1 MSVNL
6 ADYAELIEDLSDNHR
21 QLLESAWHEA
31 ARVLSPRGLD
41 NWLKSAIAL
50 MRMGR
55 GGDIV
60 TAWIEHVP
68 AVAREVGEDVIT
80 DLAQQCLQ
88 FASRTSGAV
97 IELIVATAP
106 TAAKRLG
113 DPELFRAYL
122 QLLNVLLGQAA
133 RGLRPM
139 LEHLDQLL
147 GVLTLGG
154 LRRWAL
160 WGAQAHRTNFE
171 EQTRYFG
178 LESEEARAMLQKE
191 RKGTL
196 FVDIH
201 RRIGMYLRALW
212 GRDFFMR
219 PTAGDFDAR
228 EGFKPFIADF
238 FLHLPDAYDDWEAA
252 PGVNIAGLDLY
263 RAAAAHCAAHVMET
277 KARIDA
283 DRLSALQQ
291 ACVGLIEDARVEA
304 LAIRRFPRLRQF
316 WLPFHRAEPTGETV
330 GDYLNRIARALLD
343 PACADADPLVTW
355 AREGFAHADLTSNAM
370 ALDLGLAL
378 AEEFQR
384 RRLSFSPYRDMQ
396 QVVYRDDNRYLWEY
410 EDYSYEQAIA
420 AGYSQE
426 QQVRKYVSV
435 SEMVN
440 EVEVENAGDDAQE
453 IWVCATELFDDDGNS
468 YNQKEGKEPVAEP
481 RHYDEFDYHIQLNRP
496 AWATVL
502 EKRPKFGDLAVVDKI
517 IDDHRKVTQRLK
529 HLLDALQPQG
539 VQRIRKLEEGDEID
553 INAAI
558 RSLVDIRMGQQPDP
572 RVMMRSVRKTRDIA
586 VLVLL
591 DLSESTNDKVAGQDY
606 TVMELTRAATVL
618 LGEAVHKV
626 GDAFAVH
633 GFYSDGRH
641 NVFYQRYKD
650 FEQPW
655 SDIPKARLAGMEGRF
670 STRMGA
676 AMRHAGYHLSQ
687 VRAAKKL
694 LIVVTDGEPADID
707 VRDPQYLRFDAKKA
721 VEDVGRLGIT
731 PFCLTL
737 DPRADQ
743 YVARIFGQ
751 RNYLVLDHVERL
763 PEKLPLLYAGLTR

>member
-1 MSVNL
+1 MNL
-6 ADYAELIEDLSDNHR
+6 KDYAELIEELPENHR
-21 QLLESAWHEA
+21 QLLEAEWVEA

-50 MRMGR
+50 QRMGR
-55 GGDIV
+55 GSDIV
-60 TAWIEHVP
+60 VAWIEEVP
-68 AVAREVGEDVIT
+68 AIAREVGEDVIP
-80 DLAQQCLQ
+80 DFAQQCLQ
-88 FASRTSGAV
+88 FASRTSGGV
-97 IELIVATAP
+97 IALIVATAP
-106 TAAKRLG
+106 TAARRLG

-160 WGAQAHRTNFE
+160 WGAQAHRTDYE
-171 EQTRYFG
+171 EQVRYLG
-178 LESEEARAMLQKE
+178 LASEGAKAMLQQE

-219 PTAGDFDAR
+219 PTAGDFDSR
-228 EGFKPFIADF
+228 EGFKPFIADY
-238 FLHLPDAYDDWEAA
+238 FLHLPDAYDDWESAD
-252 PGVNIAGLDLY
+252 GQKIAGLDCY
-263 RAAAAHCAAHVMET
+263 RAAAAHCAAHVMATSE
-277 KARIDA
+277 RIDA
-283 DRLSALQQ
+283 DRLNLLQQ
-291 ACVGLIEDARVEA
+291 TCVGLFEDARVEA
-304 LAIRRFPRLRQF
+304 LAIRRFPRLREF
-316 WLPFHRAEPTGETV
+316 WRRFHVPRTEGS
-330 GDYLNRIARALLD
+330 GISDYLQRIACALLD
-343 PACADADPLVTW
+343 PAYDDSDPLVTW
-355 AREGFAHADLTSNAM
+355 AREEFAGSE
-370 ALDLGLAL
+370 LDTNQSTFGMGLAL
-378 AEEFQR
+378 ADEFR
-384 RRLSFSPYRDMQ
+384 RRALPFSPHRDLPAIP
-396 QVVYRDDNRYLWEY
+396 YRDDNRYLWEY
-410 EDYSYEQAIA
+410 EEYDYEQAIA

-440 EVEVENAGDDAQE
+440 EVEVETAGDDAQE
-453 IWVCATELFDDDGNS
+453 IWVCATELFDDDGIS
-468 YNQKEGKEPVAEP
+468 FNQKEGKEPVAEP

-502 EKRPKFGDLAVVDKI
+502 EKRPKFGELALVDRI
-517 IDDHRKVTQRLK
+517 IDDNRKLTQRLK
-529 HLLDALQPQG
+529 YLLDALQPQG
-539 VQRIRKLEEGDEID
+539 VQRIRKLEEGDEVD

-558 RSLVDIRMGQQPDP
+558 RALVDIRMGVQPDP

-586 VLVLL
+586 VQVLL
-591 DLSESTNDKVAGQDY
+591 DLSESTNDRVAGQDY
-606 TVMELTRAATVL
+606 TVLELTRAATVL
-618 LGEAVHKV
+618 LGEAIHKV

-655 SDIPKARLAGMEGRF
+655 NDIPKARLAGMEGRF

-676 AMRHAGYHLSQ
+676 AIRHAGHHLAQ
-687 VRAAKKL
+687 QRAAKKL
-694 LIVVTDGEPADID
+694 LIVITDGEPADID
-707 VRDPQYLRFDAKKA
+707 VRDPQYLRFDARKA
-721 VEDVGRLGIT
+721 VEEVGRAGIT

-751 RNYLVLDHVERL
+751 RNYLILDHVERL
-763 PEKLPLLYAGLTR
+763 PERLPQLYAGLTR

>member
-1 MSVNL
+1 MSVNI
-6 ADYAELIEDLSDNHR
+6 ADYAELIQELPDHR
-21 QLLESAWHEA
+21 RPLLEESWQEA

-50 MRMGR
+50 QRMGR

-60 TAWIEHVP
+60 TTWIKEVP
-68 AVAREVGEDVIT
+68 AIAREVGEDVIP

-97 IELIVATAP
+97 IELIVATSP

-113 DPELFRAYL
+113 DPDLFRAYL

-154 LRRWAL
+154 LRRWAM
-160 WGAQAHRTNFE
+160 WGAQAHRANFE
-171 EQTRYFG
+171 EQARYFG
-178 LESEEARAMLQKE
+178 LESEEAKAMLQKE

-219 PTAGDFDAR
+219 PTAGDFDSR
-228 EGFKPFIADF
+228 EGFKPYIADF
-238 FLHLPDAYDDWEAA
+238 FLYLPDAYDDWNGL
-252 PGVNIAGLDLY
+252 PGLDLY
-263 RAAAAHCAAHVMET
+263 RAAAAHCASHVMHT
-277 KARIDA
+277 RARIDA
-283 DRLSALQQ
+283 DSLDALQQ
-291 ACVGLIEDARVEA
+291 TCVGLIEDARVEA
-304 LAIRRFPRLRQF
+304 LAIRRFPRLKEF
-316 WLPFHRAEPTGETV
+316 WLRFHRAEAKGQTV

-343 PACADADPLVTW
+343 QAYEDADPLIAW
-355 AREGFAHADLTSNAM
+355 ARQGFAADLESHAVS
-370 ALDLGLAL
+370 LELGLGLAD
-378 AEEFQR
+378 EFR
-384 RRLSFSPYRDMQ
+384 RRGAAYSPYRDVQ
-396 QVVYRDDNRYLWEY
+396 AVPYRDDNRYLWEY
-410 EDYSYEQAIA
+410 EEYSHEQAMA
-420 AGYSQE
+420 AGYEQE

-440 EVEVENAGDDAQE
+440 EVEVETAGDDAQV
-453 IWVCATELFDDDGNS
+453 IWVCATEFFDDDGVS
-468 YNQKEGKEPVAEP
+468 FNQKEGKEPMAEP

-502 EKRPKFGDLAVVDKI
+502 EKRPKFGDLAVISTI
-517 IDDHRKVTQRLK
+517 INDHRKVLQRLK
-529 HLLDALQPQG
+529 HVLGALQPQG

-558 RSLVDIRMGQQPDP
+558 RSLVDIRLGQQPDP

-591 DLSESTNDKVAGQDY
+591 DLSESTNDRVACQDY
-606 TVMELTRAATVL
+606 TVLELTRAATVL
-618 LGEAVHKV
+618 LGEAIHMV
-626 GDAFAVH
+626 GDVFAVH
-633 GFYSDGRH
+633 GFHSDGRH

-650 FEQPW
+650 FEQSW
-655 SDIPKARLAGMEGRF
+655 NDIPKARLAGMEARF

-676 AMRHAGYHLSQ
+676 AIRHAGHHLSQ

-721 VEDVGRLGIT
+721 IEDVGRIGIT
-731 PFCLTL
+731 PFCLSL

-751 RNYLVLDHVERL
+751 RNFLILDHVDRLPERL
-763 PEKLPLLYAGLTR
+763 PQLYAGLTR

>member
-6 ADYAELIEDLSDNHR
+6 ADYAELTEDLPENHR
-21 QLLESAWHEA
+21 QTLIAAWVEA
-31 ARVLSPRGLD
+31 VRVLSPRGLD
-41 NWLKSAIAL
+41 NWLKGAIAL
-50 MRMGR
+50 QQMGR

-60 TAWIEHVP
+60 ANWIEEVP
-68 AVAREVGEDVIT
+68 AVAREVGEDVIP
-80 DLAQQCLQ
+80 DFAQQCLM

-97 IELIVATAP
+97 IELIIATAP
-106 TAAKRLG
+106 LAARRLG
-113 DPELFRAYL
+113 DPGLFRAYL

-139 LEHLDQLL
+139 LENLDPLL
-147 GVLTLGG
+147 SVLTLGG

-160 WGAQAHRTNFE
+160 WGAQAHRTNFD
-171 EQTRYFG
+171 EQVRYFG
-178 LESEEARAMLQKE
+178 LQSEEAKAMLQKE

-196 FVDIH
+196 FVDVH

-219 PTAGDFDAR
+219 PTAGDFDSR
-228 EGFKPFIADF
+228 EGFKPFIADY
-238 FLHLPDAYDDWEAA
+238 FLHLPDAYDDWEDV
-252 PGVNIAGLDLY
+252 PGLDLY
-263 RAAAAHCAAHVMET
+263 RAAAAHCAAHVVAT
-277 KARIDA
+277 TAPIDA
-283 DRLSALQQ
+283 DRLNALQQ
-291 ACVGLIEDARVEA
+291 ACVGLIEDARVES
-304 LAIRRFPRLRQF
+304 LAIRRFPRLRDF
-316 WLPFHRAEPTGETV
+316 WVRCHRTDARQNASV

-343 PACADADPLVTW
+343 PAYDDHHPLIVW
-355 AREGFAHADLTSNAM
+355 ARERFSAAPLDSHAV
-370 ALDLGLAL
+370 ALDLGLQL
-378 AEEFQR
+378 ADEVSK
-384 RRLSFSPYRDMQ
+384 LDLVFSPYRDVQ
-396 QVVYRDDNRYLWEY
+396 AAPYRDDNRYLWEFEEY
-410 EDYSYEQAIA
+410 DYEQAIA
-420 AGYSQE
+420 AGYEQE

-481 RHYDEFDYHIQLNRP
+481 AHYDEFDYHIQLPRP
-496 AWATVL
+496 SWATVL
-502 EKRPKFGDLAVVDKI
+502 EKRPKFGDLALVDTI

-539 VQRIRKLEEGDEID
+539 VQRVRKLEEGDEID

-558 RSLVDIRMGQQPDP
+558 RSLVDIRLGQQPDP

-606 TVMELTRAATVL
+606 TVLELTRSATVL
-618 LGEAVHKV
+618 LSEAIHKV
-626 GDAFAVH
+626 GDTFALH

-650 FEQPW
+650 FAQPW
-655 SDIPKARLAGMEGRF
+655 GDIPKARLAGMEGRF

-676 AMRHAGYHLSQ
+676 AIRHAGHHLSQ

-694 LIVVTDGEPADID
+694 LLVITDGEPADID

-721 VEDVGRLGIT
+721 VEDVGRLGVT

-751 RNYLVLDHVERL
+751 RNYLILDHVERL
-763 PEKLPLLYAGLTR
+763 PERLPQLYAGLTR

>member
-6 ADYAELIEDLSDNHR
+6 ADYAELTEDLPENHR
-21 QLLESAWHEA
+21 QLLVAEWVEA

-41 NWLKSAIAL
+41 NWLKGAIAL
-50 MRMGR
+50 QRMGR

-60 TAWIEHVP
+60 ANWIEEVP
-68 AVAREVGEDVIT
+68 AVAREVGEDVIA
-80 DLAQQCLQ
+80 DFAQQCLL

-97 IELIVATAP
+97 IELIIATAP
-106 TAAKRLG
+106 LAARRLG

-139 LEHLDQLL
+139 LENLDPLL
-147 GVLTLGG
+147 SVLTLGG

-171 EQTRYFG
+171 EQVRYFG
-178 LESEEARAMLQKE
+178 LQSEEAKAMLQQE

-196 FVDIH
+196 FVDVH

-219 PTAGDFDAR
+219 PTAGDFDSR
-228 EGFKPFIADF
+228 EGFKPFIADY
-238 FLHLPDAYDDWEAA
+238 FLHLPDAYDDWE
-252 PGVNIAGLDLY
+252 GVPGLDLY
-263 RAAAAHCAAHVMET
+263 RAAAAHCAAHVVAT
-277 KARIDA
+277 TAPLDA
-283 DRLSALQQ
+283 DRLNALQQ

-304 LAIRRFPRLRQF
+304 LAIRRFPRLRDF
-316 WLPFHRAEPTGETV
+316 WARCHRVEARQNASI
-330 GDYLNRIARALLD
+330 GDYFNRIARALLD
-343 PACADADPLVTW
+343 PAYADHHPLIVW
-355 AREGFAHADLTSNAM
+355 MRDEFAAASLDSHAVS
-370 ALDLGLAL
+370 LDLGLRL
-378 AEEFQR
+378 AGEIGK
-384 RRLSFSPYRDMQ
+384 LDLVFSAYRDVQ
-396 QVVYRDDNRYLWEY
+396 AAPYRDDNRYLWEFEEY
-410 EDYSYEQAIA
+410 DYAQAIA
-420 AGYSQE
+420 AGFEVE

-468 YNQKEGKEPVAEP
+468 YNQREGKEPVAAP
-481 RHYDEFDYHIQLNRP
+481 SHYDEFDYHIQLPRP
-496 AWATVL
+496 SWATVL

-539 VQRIRKLEEGDEID
+539 VQRIRKLEDGDEID

-606 TVMELTRAATVL
+606 TVLELTRSATVL
-618 LGEAVHKV
+618 LSEAIHKV
-626 GDAFAVH
+626 GDAFALH

-650 FEQPW
+650 FDQPW

-676 AMRHAGYHLSQ
+676 AIRHAGQQLAQ

-694 LIVVTDGEPADID
+694 LLVITDGEPADID

-721 VEDVGRLGIT
+721 VEEVGRLGVT

-751 RNYLVLDHVERL
+751 RNYLILDHVERL
-763 PEKLPLLYAGLTR
+763 PERLPQLYAGLTR

>member
-6 ADYAELIEDLSDNHR
+6 TDYAELIEDLSASHR
-21 QLLESAWHEA
+21 QLLEAEWHEA
-31 ARVLSPRGLD
+31 ARILSPRGLD
-41 NWLKSAIAL
+41 NWLKSAMAL
-50 MRMGR
+50 QRMGR

-60 TAWIEHVP
+60 AAWIEEVP
-68 AVAREVGEDVIT
+68 SVAREVGEDVIA
-80 DLAQQCLQ
+80 DFAQQCLQ

-97 IELIVATAP
+97 IELVIATAP

-160 WGAQAHRTNFE
+160 WGAQAHRTNFD
-171 EQTRYFG
+171 EQVRYFG
-178 LESEEARAMLQKE
+178 LQSEEAKAMLQKE

-219 PTAGDFDAR
+219 PTAGDFDSR

-238 FLHLPDAYDDWEAA
+238 FLHLPDAYDDWN
-252 PGVNIAGLDLY
+252 GIAGLDLY
-263 RAAAAHCAAHVMET
+263 RAAAAHCAAHVVAT
-277 KARIDA
+277 TARIDA
-283 DRLSALQQ
+283 DRFSILQQ
-291 ACVGLIEDARVEA
+291 LCVGLIEDARVEA
-304 LAIRRFPRLRQF
+304 LAIRRFPRLRDFWTQF
-316 WLPFHRAEPTGETV
+316 HVAQPKGDTV
-330 GDYLNRIARALLD
+330 GDYVNRIARALLD
-343 PACADADPLVTW
+343 PAYEDADPLVAW
-355 AREGFAHADLTSNAM
+355 ARDSFANADLDTHAV
-370 ALDLGLAL
+370 ALELGLAL
-378 AEEFQR
+378 AEQFQQH
-384 RRLSFSPYRDMQ
+384 RLAYSPYRDVQ
-396 QVVYRDDNRYLWEY
+396 AAPYRDDNRYLWDFE
-410 EDYSYEQAIA
+410 EYSYEQAIA
-420 AGYSQE
+420 AGYAQE

-440 EVEVENAGDDAQE
+440 EVEVETAGDDAQE
-453 IWVCATELFDDDGNS
+453 IWVCATEFFDDDGIS
-468 YNQKEGKEPVAEP
+468 FNQKEGKEPVAEP

-502 EKRPKFGDLAVVDKI
+502 EKRPKFGDLAVVDRI
-517 IDDHRKVTQRLK
+517 IDDNRKVTQRLK

-539 VQRIRKLEEGDEID
+539 VQRIRKLEEGDEVD

-558 RSLVDIRMGQQPDP
+558 RSLVDVRLGQQPDP
-572 RVMMRSVRKTRDIA
+572 RVMMRSIRKTRDIA

-591 DLSESTNDKVAGQDY
+591 DLSESTNDTVAGQDF
-606 TVMELTRAATVL
+606 TVLELTRSATVL
-618 LGEAVHKV
+618 LGEAIHKV

-633 GFYSDGRH
+633 GFCSDGRH

-655 SDIPKARLAGMEGRF
+655 NDIPKARLAGMEGRF

-676 AMRHAGYHLSQ
+676 AIRHAGHHLAQ

-721 VEDVGRLGIT
+721 VEDVARMGVM

-751 RNYLVLDHVERL
+751 RNYLILDHVERL
-763 PEKLPLLYAGLTR
+763 PERLPQLYAGLTK

>member
-6 ADYAELIEDLSDNHR
+6 KDYAELIEDLPDSHR
-21 QLLESAWHEA
+21 QLLEAEWHEA

-68 AVAREVGEDVIT
+68 AVAREVGEDVVA
-80 DLAQQCLQ
+80 DFAQQCLQ

-97 IELIVATAP
+97 IELVIATAP

-171 EQTRYFG
+171 EQVRYFS
-178 LESEEARAMLQKE
+178 LASEEAKAMLQKE

-196 FVDIH
+196 FVDVH

-219 PTAGDFDAR
+219 PTAGDFDSR
-228 EGFKPFIADF
+228 DGFKPFIADF
-238 FLHLPDAYDDWEAA
+238 FLHLPDAYDDWQ
-252 PGVNIAGLDLY
+252 GIAGQDIY
-263 RAAAAHCAAHVMET
+263 RAAAAHCAAHVVAT
-277 KARIDA
+277 TARIDA
-283 DRLSALQQ
+283 DHLSALQQ
-291 ACVGLIEDARVEA
+291 VCIGLFEDARVEA
-304 LAIRRFPRLRQF
+304 LAIRRFPRLRELWAQF
-316 WLPFHRAEPTGETV
+316 HTVEVTGREAGV
-330 GDYLNRIARALLD
+330 GDYLQRIARALLD
-343 PACADADPLVTW
+343 PTGADADPLVVW
-355 AREGFAHADLTSNAM
+355 AREGLAGADLASHAM
-370 ALDLGLAL
+370 SVELGLAL
-378 AEEFQR
+378 AGEFQK
-384 RRLSFSPYRDMQ
+384 RRLPYSPYRD
-396 QVVYRDDNRYLWEY
+396 VPAVLYRDDNRYLWEF
-410 EDYSYEQAIA
+410 EEYSYEQAIA
-420 AGYSQE
+420 AGLGQE

-440 EVEVENAGDDAQE
+440 EVEVETAGDDAQE
-453 IWVCATELFDDDGNS
+453 IWVCATELFDDDGIS
-468 YNQKEGKEPVAEP
+468 YNAREGKEPVAEP
-481 RHYDEFDYHIQLNRP
+481 RHYDEFDYHIQLARP

-502 EKRPKFGDLAVVDKI
+502 EKRPKLGELAVVDKI
-517 IDDHRKVTQRLK
+517 IADNRKLTQRLK

-539 VQRIRKLEEGDEID
+539 VQRIRKLEEGDEVD

-558 RSLVDIRMGQQPDP
+558 RALVDIRLGSQPDP
-572 RVMMRSVRKTRDIA
+572 RVMMRSLRKTRDIA

-591 DLSESTNDKVAGQDY
+591 DLSESTNDQVAGQDF
-606 TVMELTRAATVL
+606 TVLELTRAATVL
-618 LGEAVHKV
+618 LGEAIHTV

-633 GFYSDGRH
+633 GFCSDGRH

-655 SDIPKARLAGMEGRF
+655 SDLPKARLAGMEGRF

-676 AMRHAGYHLSQ
+676 AIRHAGQHLAQ
-687 VRAAKKL
+687 VRAQKKL
-694 LIVVTDGEPADID
+694 LIVVTDGAPADID
-707 VRDPQYLRFDAKKA
+707 VRDPQYLRFDARKA
-721 VEDVGRLGIT
+721 VEDVGRDGVV

-743 YVARIFGQ
+743 YVARIFGA
-751 RNYLVLDHVERL
+751 RNYLILDHVERL
-763 PEKLPLLYAGLTR
+763 PERLPLLYAGLTR

>member
-6 ADYAELIEDLSDNHR
+6 TDYAELIEDLSESHR
-21 QLLESAWHEA
+21 QLLEAEWHEA
-31 ARVLSPRGLD
+31 ARILSPRGLD
-41 NWLKSAIAL
+41 NWLKSAMAL
-50 MRMGR
+50 QRMGR

-60 TAWIEHVP
+60 AAWIEEVP
-68 AVAREVGEDVIT
+68 AVAREVGEDVIA
-80 DLAQQCLQ
+80 DFAQQCLQ

-97 IELIVATAP
+97 IELVIATAP

-139 LEHLDQLL
+139 LEQLDQLL

-160 WGAQAHRTNFE
+160 WGAQAHRTNFD
-171 EQTRYFG
+171 EQVRYFG
-178 LESEEARAMLQKE
+178 LQSEEAKAMLQQE

-219 PTAGDFDAR
+219 PTAGDFDSR
-228 EGFKPFIADF
+228 DGFKPFIADF
-238 FLHLPDAYDDWEAA
+238 FLHLPDAYDDW
-252 PGVNIAGLDLY
+252 NDIAGLDLY
-263 RAAAAHCAAHVMET
+263 RAAAAHCAAHVVAT
-277 KARIDA
+277 TVRIDA
-283 DRLSALQQ
+283 DRLSVLQQ
-291 ACVGLIEDARVEA
+291 LCVGLFEDARVEA
-304 LAIRRFPRLRQF
+304 LAIRRFPRLKEFWSQF
-316 WLPFHRAEPTGETV
+316 HVAEAKGDTV
-330 GDYLNRIARALLD
+330 GDYANRIARALLD
-343 PACADADPLVTW
+343 PAYEDADPLVAW
-355 AREGFAHADLTSNAM
+355 ARDNFANADLAGNAV
-370 ALDLGLAL
+370 ALELGLAL
-378 AEEFQR
+378 AEQFQK
-384 RRLSFSPYRDMQ
+384 RRLAYSPYRDVQ
-396 QVVYRDDNRYLWEY
+396 AAAYRDDNRYLWEFEEY
-410 EDYSYEQAIA
+410 TYEQAIA
-420 AGYSQE
+420 AGYAQE

-440 EVEVENAGDDAQE
+440 EVEVETAGDDAQE
-453 IWVCATELFDDDGNS
+453 IWVCATEFFDDDGIS
-468 YNQKEGKEPVAEP
+468 FNQKEGKEPVAEP

-517 IDDHRKVTQRLK
+517 IDDNRKVTQRLK

-539 VQRIRKLEEGDEID
+539 VQRIRKLEEGDEVD

-558 RSLVDIRMGQQPDP
+558 RSLVDVRLGQQPDP

-591 DLSESTNDKVAGQDY
+591 DLSESTNDTVTGQDF
-606 TVMELTRAATVL
+606 TVLELTRAATVL
-618 LGEAVHKV
+618 LGEAIHKV

-655 SDIPKARLAGMEGRF
+655 NDIPKARLAGMEGRF

-676 AMRHAGYHLSQ
+676 AIRHAGHHLSQ

-721 VEDVGRLGIT
+721 VEDVGRMGVM

-751 RNYLVLDHVERL
+751 RNYLILDHVERL
-763 PEKLPLLYAGLTR
+763 PERLPQLYAGLTK

>member
-6 ADYAELIEDLSDNHR
+6 ADYQELIDDLPESHR
-21 QLLESAWHEA
+21 QLLDAEWHEA

-41 NWLKSAIAL
+41 NWLKCTLAL
-50 MRMGR
+50 HRMGR

-60 TAWIEHVP
+60 AAWIEELP
-68 AVAREVGEDVIT
+68 AVAREVGEDVIA
-80 DLAQQCLQ
+80 DFAQQCLQ

-97 IELIVATAP
+97 IELVIATAP

-160 WGAQAHRTNFE
+160 WGAQAHRANFD
-171 EQTRYFG
+171 EQVRYFG
-178 LESEEARAMLQKE
+178 LVSEEAKAMLQKE

-219 PTAGDFDAR
+219 PTAGDFDSR
-228 EGFKPFIADF
+228 EGFKPFIADY
-238 FLHLPDAYDDWEAA
+238 FLHLPDAYDDWA
-252 PGVNIAGLDLY
+252 GITGLDLY
-263 RAAAAHCAAHVMET
+263 RAAAAHCAAHVVAT
-277 KARIDA
+277 TAPIDA
-283 DRLSALQQ
+283 DRLSTLQQ
-291 ACVGLIEDARVEA
+291 ACVGLFEDARAEA
-304 LAIRRFPRLRQF
+304 LAIRQFPRLRQF
-316 WLPFHRAEPTGETV
+316 WAQFHVAEAKGETV
-330 GDYLNRIARALLD
+330 GDLLNRIARALLD
-343 PACADADPLVTW
+343 PAHGDADPLVAW
-355 AREGFAHADLTSNAM
+355 ARERFANAGIESNA
-370 ALDLGLAL
+370 ASLDLGLAL
-378 AEEFQR
+378 AGELQKR
-384 RRLSFSPYRDMQ
+384 GLPYSPHRDVQ
-396 QVVYRDDNRYLWEY
+396 AAPYRDDNRFLWEY
-410 EDYSYEQAIA
+410 EEYSYEQAIA
-420 AGYSQE
+420 AGYAQE
-426 QQVRKYVSV
+426 QQVRRYVSV

-440 EVEVENAGDDAQE
+440 EVEVETAGDDAQE
-453 IWVCATELFDDDGNS
+453 IWVCASEFFDDDGIS
-468 YNQKEGKEPVAEP
+468 FNQKEGREPVAEP
-481 RHYDEFDYHIQLNRP
+481 RHYDEFDYHIQLDRP
-496 AWATVL
+496 AWATVI
-502 EKRPKFGDLAVVDKI
+502 EKRPKLGDLAVVDRI

-539 VQRIRKLEEGDEID
+539 VQRIRKLEDGDEVD

-558 RSLVDIRMGQQPDP
+558 RSLVDIRLGSHPDP

-591 DLSESTNDKVAGQDY
+591 DLSESTNDTVAGQDY
-606 TVMELTRAATVL
+606 TVLELTRAATVL
-618 LGEAVHKV
+618 LGEAIHKV
-626 GDAFAVH
+626 GDTFAVH
-633 GFYSDGRH
+633 GFQSDGRH

-655 SDIPKARLAGMEGRF
+655 SDIPKARLAGMEGRC

-676 AMRHAGYHLSQ
+676 AIRHAAYCLAQ
-687 VRAAKKL
+687 VRAAKRL

-721 VEDVGRLGIT
+721 VEDAGRFGVT

-751 RNYLVLDHVERL
+751 RNYLILDHVERL
-763 PEKLPLLYAGLTR
+763 PERLPQLYAGLTR

>member
-6 ADYAELIEDLSDNHR
+6 ADYQELLGDLPEKHR
-21 QLLESAWHEA
+21 QLLEAEWHEA
-31 ARVLSPRGLD
+31 ARILSPRGLD
-41 NWLKSAIAL
+41 NWLKSALAL
-50 MRMGR
+50 QRMGR
-55 GGDIV
+55 GGNIV
-60 TAWIEHVP
+60 AVWIEEVP
-68 AVAREVGEDVIT
+68 AVAREVGEDVIA
-80 DLAQQCLQ
+80 DFAQQCLQ

-97 IELIVATAP
+97 IELVIATAP

-122 QLLNVLLGQAA
+122 QLLNVMLGQAA

-139 LEHLDQLL
+139 LEHLEQLL

-160 WGAQAHRTNFE
+160 WGAQAHRTNFD
-171 EQTRYFG
+171 EQVRYFG
-178 LESEEARAMLQKE
+178 LASEEARAMLQKE

-196 FVDIH
+196 FVDVH

-219 PTAGDFDAR
+219 PTAGDFDSR
-228 EGFKPFIADF
+228 DGFKPFIADF
-238 FLHLPDAYDDWEAA
+238 FLHLPDAYDDWN
-252 PGVNIAGLDLY
+252 GIAGQDLY
-263 RAAAAHCAAHVMET
+263 RAAAAHCAAHVVST
-277 KARIDA
+277 RARIDA

-291 ACVGLIEDARVEA
+291 ACVGLFEDARVEA
-304 LAIRRFPRLRQF
+304 LAICRFPRLREFWAQF
-316 WLPFHRAEPTGETV
+316 HAVEAKGETV

-343 PACADADPLVTW
+343 PGYEDADPLVAW
-355 AREGFAHADLTSNAM
+355 ARDGFASADLATNAISVE
-370 ALDLGLAL
+370 LGLGLAD
-378 AEEFQR
+378 EFLK
-384 RRLSFSPYRDMQ
+384 RRLPYSPYRDVQ
-396 QVVYRDDNRYLWEY
+396 AAPYRDDNRYLWEFD
-410 EDYSYEQAIA
+410 EYSDEQAIA
-420 AGYSQE
+420 AGYAQE

-440 EVEVENAGDDAQE
+440 EVEVETAGDDAQE
-453 IWVCATELFDDDGNS
+453 IWVCASEFFDDDGVS
-468 YNQKEGKEPVAEP
+468 FNQKEGKEPVAEP

-502 EKRPKFGDLAVVDKI
+502 EKRPKFGDLAVVERI
-517 IDDHRKVTQRLK
+517 IDDNRKLTQRLK
-529 HLLDALQPQG
+529 HLIDALQPQG
-539 VQRIRKLEEGDEID
+539 VQRIRKLEEGDEVD
-553 INAAI
+553 LNAAI
-558 RSLVDIRMGQQPDP
+558 RSLIDVRLGQQPDP
-572 RVMMRSVRKTRDIA
+572 RVMMRSVRKTRDLA

-591 DLSESTNDKVAGQDY
+591 DLSESTNDKMAGQDC
-606 TVMELTRAATVL
+606 TVLELTRAATVL
-618 LGEAVHKV
+618 LGEAINKV

-655 SDIPKARLAGMEGRF
+655 NDIPKARLAGMEGRF

-676 AMRHAGYHLSQ
+676 AIRHAGHHLAQ
-687 VRAAKKL
+687 VRTQKKL

-721 VEDVGRLGIT
+721 VEDVGRLGIM

-737 DPRADQ
+737 DPRADH

-751 RNYLVLDHVERL
+751 RNYLILDHVERL
-763 PEKLPLLYAGLTR
+763 PERLPQLYAGLTR

>member
-6 ADYAELIEDLSDNHR
+6 KDYGELIDELPENHR
-21 QLLESAWHEA
+21 QLLEAEWHEA
-31 ARVLSPRGLD
+31 ARILSPRGLD
-41 NWLKSAIAL
+41 NWLKSAAAL
-50 MRMGR
+50 HRMGR

-60 TAWIEHVP
+60 AAWIEEVP
-68 AVAREVGEDVIT
+68 GVAREVGEDIIT
-80 DLAQQCLQ
+80 DFAQACLQ

-97 IELIVATAP
+97 IELVIATAP
-106 TAAKRLG
+106 IAAKRLG
-113 DPELFRAYL
+113 DAELFRGYL

-160 WGAQAHRTNFE
+160 WGAQAHRSNFD
-171 EQTRYFG
+171 EQVRYFS
-178 LESEEARAMLQKE
+178 LESEEAKAMLQKE

-219 PTAGDFDAR
+219 PTAGDFESR
-228 EGFKPFIADF
+228 EGFKPFIADY
-238 FLHLPDAYDDWEAA
+238 FLHLPDAYDDWNGI
-252 PGVNIAGLDLY
+252 PGLDLY
-263 RAAAAHCAAHVMET
+263 RAAAAHCAAHVVAT
-277 KARIDA
+277 TARIDA
-283 DRLSALQQ
+283 DRLTVLQQ
-291 ACVGLIEDARVEA
+291 ACVGLFEDARVET
-304 LAIRRFPRLRQF
+304 LAIRRFPRLKDFWAQF
-316 WLPFHRAEPTGETV
+316 HIVQAKGESV
-330 GDYLNRIARALLD
+330 GAYLNRIARALLD
-343 PACADADPLVTW
+343 PAYEDADPLVVW
-355 AREGFAHADLTSNAM
+355 AREGFANADLASNGVSIE
-370 ALDLGLAL
+370 LGLEL
-378 AEEFQR
+378 AEELMK
-384 RRLSFSPYRDMQ
+384 RRLPFSPYHDVQ
-396 QVVYRDDNRYLWEY
+396 EVPYRDDNRYLWEY
-410 EDYSYEQAIA
+410 EEYSYEQAIA
-420 AGYSQE
+420 AGFMPQ

-435 SEMVN
+435 MEMVN
-440 EVEVENAGDDAQE
+440 EVEVETAGDDAQE
-453 IWVCATELFDDDGNS
+453 IWVCATELFDDDGISFNA
-468 YNQKEGKEPVAEP
+468 KEGKEPVAEP
-481 RHYDEFDYHIQLNRP
+481 RHYDEFDYHIQLARP

-502 EKRPKFGDLAVVDKI
+502 EKRPKFGDLAVVDAI
-517 IDDHRKVTQRLK
+517 LAEHRKVTQRLK

-558 RSLVDIRMGQQPDP
+558 RSLIDIRMGQQPDP

-606 TVMELTRAATVL
+606 TVLELTRAATVL
-618 LGEAVHKV
+618 LGEAIHKV

-655 SDIPKARLAGMEGRF
+655 NEIPKARLAGMEGRF

-676 AMRHAGYHLSQ
+676 AIRHAGYHLAQ

-721 VEDVGRLGIT
+721 VEDVGRIGVV

-743 YVARIFGQ
+743 YVTRIFGQ
-751 RNYLVLDHVERL
+751 RNYLILDHVERL
-763 PEKLPLLYAGLTR
+763 PERLPQLYAGLTK

>member
-1 MSVNL
+1 MSVHL
-6 ADYAELIEDLSDNHR
+6 KDYAELLEDLPANHR
-21 QLLESAWHEA
+21 QLLEAEWHEA
-31 ARVLSPRGLD
+31 ARTLSPRGLD
-41 NWLKSAIAL
+41 NWLKSAVAL
-50 MRMGR
+50 QRMGR
-55 GGDIV
+55 GGDLV
-60 TAWIEHVP
+60 AAWIENIP
-68 AVAREVGEDVIT
+68 AVAREVGEDVIA
-80 DLAQQCLQ
+80 DFAQQCLQ

-97 IELIVATAP
+97 IELVIATAP

-160 WGAQAHRTNFE
+160 WGAQAHRTDFE

-178 LESEEARAMLQKE
+178 LESEEARAMLQQE

-238 FLHLPDAYDDWEAA
+238 FLHLPDAYDDWQD
-252 PGVNIAGLDLY
+252 VSGLDLY
-263 RAAAAHCAAHVMET
+263 RAAAAHCAAHVVAT
-277 KARIDA
+277 TARIDA

-291 ACVGLIEDARVEA
+291 VCVGLIEDARVEA
-304 LAIRRFPRLRQF
+304 LAIRRFPRLKELWAR
-316 WLPFHRAEPTGETV
+316 FHVAEAKGESV
-330 GDYLNRIARALLD
+330 GDYLNRLARALLD
-343 PACADADPLVTW
+343 PGYVDADPLVTW
-355 AREGFAHADLTSNAM
+355 VRDGFADAEPGSNAVS
-370 ALDLGLAL
+370 LELGLAL
-378 AEEFQR
+378 AEEFR
-384 RRLSFSPYRDMQ
+384 KRGLSWSPYRDVQ
-396 QVVYRDDNRYLWEY
+396 AAPYRDDNRYLWEY
-410 EDYSYEQAIA
+410 EEYSYEQAIA
-420 AGYSQE
+420 AGYAQE
-426 QQVRKYVSV
+426 QQLRKYVSV

-440 EVEVENAGDDAQE
+440 EVEVETAGDDAQE
-453 IWVCATELFDDDGNS
+453 IWVCATELFDDDGIS
-468 YNQKEGKEPVAEP
+468 YNAKEGKEPVAEP

-496 AWATVL
+496 SWATVL
-502 EKRPKFGDLAVVDKI
+502 ERRPKFGDLAVVDRI

-529 HLLDALQPQG
+529 HLLDALRPQG
-539 VQRIRKLEEGDEID
+539 VQRIRKLEDGDEVD

-558 RSLVDIRMGQQPDP
+558 RSLVDIRLGQQPDP

-586 VLVLL
+586 VLLLL
-591 DLSESTNDKVAGQDY
+591 DLSESTNDRVAGQDY
-606 TVMELTRAATVL
+606 TVLELTRAAAVL

-641 NVFYQRYKD
+641 NVFYHRYKD

-655 SDIPKARLAGMEGRF
+655 NDIPKARLAGMEGRF
-670 STRMGA
+670 STRMGS
-676 AMRHAGYHLSQ
+676 AMRHAGYQLSQ

-721 VEDVGRLGIT
+721 VEDVGRMGVT

-763 PEKLPLLYAGLTR
+763 PERLPQLYAGLTR

>member
-6 ADYAELIEDLSDNHR
+6 ADYTELIEELPDNHR
-21 QLLESAWHEA
+21 QLLEAEWHEA
-31 ARVLSPRGLD
+31 ARILSPRGLD

-60 TAWIEHVP
+60 SAWIDHVP
-68 AVAREVGEDVIT
+68 AVAREVGEDVIA
-80 DLAQQCLQ
+80 DLAQQCLL

-97 IELIVATAP
+97 IELIVATSP

-122 QLLNVLLGQAA
+122 QLLNVLLGQAP

-160 WGAQAHRTNFE
+160 WGAQAHRTNFD
-171 EQTRYFG
+171 EQARYFG
-178 LESEEARAMLQKE
+178 LESEEAKAMLQKE

-219 PTAGDFDAR
+219 PTAGDFEAR
-228 EGFKPFIADF
+228 EGFKPYIADF
-238 FLHLPDAYDDWEAA
+238 FLHLPDAYDDWEGI
-252 PGVNIAGLDLY
+252 PGLELY
-263 RAAAAHCAAHVMET
+263 RAAAAHCAAHVVAT
-277 KARIDA
+277 NARIDA

-304 LAIRRFPRLRQF
+304 LAIRRFPRLRDL
-316 WLPFHRAEPTGETV
+316 WLQFHRTQAQGDTV
-330 GDYLNRIARALLD
+330 GGYLNRIARALLD
-343 PACADADPLVTW
+343 PAYEDTDPLVAW
-355 AREGFAHADLTSNAM
+355 VREGFASADLSRNAVS
-370 ALDLGLAL
+370 LDLGLGL
-378 AEEFQR
+378 AEEFQKR
-384 RRLSFSPYRDMQ
+384 HLPFSPYRDVQ
-396 QVVYRDDNRYLWEY
+396 AAPYRDDNRYLWEF
-410 EDYSYEQAIA
+410 EEYSYEQAIA
-420 AGYSQE
+420 AGYGQE
-426 QQVRKYVSV
+426 KQVRKYVSV

-440 EVEVENAGDDAQE
+440 EVDVENAGDDAQE
-453 IWVCATELFDDDGNS
+453 IWVCATELFDDDGIS

-481 RHYDEFDYHIQLNRP
+481 RHYDEFDYHIQLSRP
-496 AWATVL
+496 SWATVL
-502 EKRPKFGDLAVVDKI
+502 EKRPKFGDLALVNKI

-539 VQRIRKLEEGDEID
+539 VQRIRKLEEGDEVD

-558 RSLVDIRMGQQPDP
+558 RAMVDIRMGSQPDP

-606 TVMELTRAATVL
+606 TVLELTRAATVL
-618 LGEAVHKV
+618 LGEAIHKV

-641 NVFYQRYKD
+641 NVFYHRYKD
-650 FEQPW
+650 FDQPW
-655 SDIPKARLAGMEGRF
+655 NDIPKARLAGMEGRF

-676 AMRHAGYHLSQ
+676 AIRHAGYHLSQ

-721 VEDVGRLGIT
+721 VEEVGRLGVI

-751 RNYLVLDHVERL
+751 RNYLILDHVERL
-763 PEKLPLLYAGLTR
+763 PERLPQLYAGLTK

>member
-6 ADYAELIEDLSDNHR
+6 KDYAELIDELPDNHR
-21 QLLESAWHEA
+21 QLLEAEWHEA
-31 ARVLSPRGLD
+31 ARILSPRGLD

-60 TAWIEHVP
+60 AVWIEEVP
-68 AVAREVGEDVIT
+68 AVAREVGEDVIP

-160 WGAQAHRTNFE
+160 WGAQAHRTNFD
-171 EQTRYFG
+171 EQVRYFG
-178 LESEEARAMLQKE
+178 LESEEAKAMLQKE

-219 PTAGDFDAR
+219 PTAGDFDSR
-228 EGFKPFIADF
+228 EGFKPHIADF
-238 FLHLPDAYDDWEAA
+238 FLHLPDAYDDWNAN
-252 PGVNIAGLDLY
+252 GQQIAGLDLY
-263 RAAAAHCAAHVMET
+263 RAAAAHCAAHVMHT
-277 KARIDA
+277 RARIDA
-283 DRLSALQQ
+283 DRLNTLQQ
-291 ACVGLIEDARVEA
+291 TCVGLIEDARVEA
-304 LAIRRFPRLRQF
+304 LAIRRFPRLREFWAQF
-316 WLPFHRAEPTGETV
+316 HVAEARGDSV
-330 GDYLNRIARALLD
+330 GDILNRIARTLLD
-343 PACADADPLVTW
+343 PAYEDADPIVAW
-355 AREGFAHADLTSNAM
+355 AREGFANADLESNAV
-370 ALDLGLAL
+370 ALDLGTAL
-378 AEEFQR
+378 ADEFR
-384 RRLSFSPYRDMQ
+384 RRGIAYSPYRDVQ
-396 QVVYRDDNRYLWEY
+396 AAPYRDDNRYLWEY
-410 EDYSYEQAIA
+410 EEYSYEQAIA
-420 AGYSQE
+420 AGYGQE

-440 EVEVENAGDDAQE
+440 EVEVETAGDDAQE
-453 IWVCATELFDDDGNS
+453 IWVCATELFDDDGIS
-468 YNQKEGKEPVAEP
+468 FNQKEGKEPVAEP

-496 AWATVL
+496 SWATVL
-502 EKRPKFGDLAVVDKI
+502 EKHPKFGDLAVVDKI
-517 IDDHRKVTQRLK
+517 IDGHRKVTQRLK

-539 VQRIRKLEEGDEID
+539 VQRIRKLEEGDEVD

-558 RSLVDIRMGQQPDP
+558 RSLVDIRMGLQPDP

-591 DLSESTNDKVAGQDY
+591 DLSESTNDRVAGQDY
-606 TVMELTRAATVL
+606 TVLELTRAATVL
-618 LGEAVHKV
+618 LGEAIHKV

-655 SDIPKARLAGMEGRF
+655 NDIPKARLAGMEGRF

-676 AMRHAGYHLSQ
+676 AIRHAGHHLSQ

-721 VEDVGRLGIT
+721 VEDVGRMGVM

-751 RNYLVLDHVERL
+751 RNYLILDHVERL
-763 PEKLPLLYAGLTR
+763 PERLPQLYAGLTK

>member
-1 MSVNL
+1 MSVHL
-6 ADYAELIEDLSDNHR
+6 KDYAELIEELSDGHR
-21 QLLESAWHEA
+21 QLLEAEWHEA
-31 ARVLSPRGLD
+31 ARILSPRGLD

-50 MRMGR
+50 MHMGR
-55 GGDIV
+55 GGNIV
-60 TAWIEHVP
+60 AAWIEEVP
-68 AVAREVGEDVIT
+68 AVAREVGEDVVV

-97 IELIVATAP
+97 IELVIATSP

-139 LEHLDQLL
+139 LEHLDPLL

-160 WGAQAHRTNFE
+160 WGAQAHRTDFE
-171 EQTRYFG
+171 EQVRYFS
-178 LESEEARAMLQKE
+178 LESEEAKAMLQKE
-191 RKGTL
+191 RRGTL

-219 PTAGDFDAR
+219 PTAGDFDSR
-228 EGFKPFIADF
+228 EGFKPFIAEF
-238 FLHLPDAYDDWEAA
+238 FLHLPDAYDDWRDAQGQRI
-252 PGVNIAGLDLY
+252 PGLDLY
-263 RAAAAHCAAHVMET
+263 RAAAAHCAAHVVAT
-277 KARIDA
+277 TTRIDG
-283 DRLSALQQ
+283 DRLSALERV
-291 ACVGLIEDARVEA
+291 CVGLFEDARVEA
-304 LAIRRFPRLRQF
+304 LAIRRFPRLRQS
-316 WLPFHRAEPTGETV
+316 WGQFHVAEARGGNV
-330 GDYLNRIARALLD
+330 GDYLARIARALLD
-343 PACADADPLVTW
+343 PDYNDADPLVAW
-355 AREGFAHADLTSNAM
+355 ARDSFAHADPGTNAV
-370 ALDLGLAL
+370 ALELGVAL
-378 AEEFQR
+378 AEEFR
-384 RRLSFSPYRDMQ
+384 KRRLPYSPHRDVQ
-396 QVVYRDDNRYLWEY
+396 AAPYRDDNRFVWEY
-410 EDYSYEQAIA
+410 EAYSYEQAIS
-420 AGYSQE
+420 AGYMQE

-440 EVEVENAGDDAQE
+440 EVEVETAGDDAQE
-453 IWVCATELFDDDGNS
+453 IWVCATEFFDDDGVS
-468 YNQKEGKEPVAEP
+468 FNQKEGREPVAEP

-502 EKRPKFGDLAVVDKI
+502 EKRPKPGELAVVEAI

-539 VQRIRKLEEGDEID
+539 VQRIRKLEEGDEVD

-558 RSLVDIRMGQQPDP
+558 RALVDIRMGQQPDP
-572 RVMMRSVRKTRDIA
+572 RVMMRSIRKTRDIA
-586 VLVLL
+586 VMVLL
-591 DLSESTNDKVAGQDY
+591 DLSESTNDTVPGQDF
-606 TVMELTRAATVL
+606 TVLELTRAATVL
-618 LGEAVHKV
+618 LGEAIHRV

-633 GFYSDGRH
+633 GFCSDGRH

-655 SDIPKARLAGMEGRF
+655 GDIPKARLAGMEGRF

-676 AMRHAGYHLSQ
+676 AIRHAGHHLSQ
-687 VRAAKKL
+687 VRAARKL

-707 VRDPQYLRFDAKKA
+707 VRDPQYLRFDAKKS
-721 VEDVGRLGIT
+721 VEDVGRMGVM

-751 RNYLVLDHVERL
+751 RNYLILDHVERL
-763 PEKLPLLYAGLTR
+763 PERLPQLYAGLTR

>member
-1 MSVNL
+1 VNL
-6 ADYAELIEDLSDNHR
+6 ADCAELIEDLPENHR
-21 QLLESAWHEA
+21 QLLEAEWHEA

-41 NWLKSAIAL
+41 NWLKSALAL
-50 MRMGR
+50 HRMGR
-55 GGDIV
+55 RGDIV
-60 TAWIEHVP
+60 AAWIEEVP
-68 AVAREVGEDVIT
+68 AVAREVGEDVIP
-80 DLAQQCLQ
+80 DFAQQCLQ

-97 IELIVATAP
+97 IELVIATAP

-160 WGAQAHRTNFE
+160 WGAQAHRTNFD
-171 EQTRYFG
+171 EQVRYFG
-178 LESEEARAMLQKE
+178 LASEESKAMLQKE

-196 FVDIH
+196 FVDVH

-219 PTAGDFDAR
+219 PTAGDFDSR

-238 FLHLPDAYDDWEAA
+238 FLHLPDAYDDWQGV
-252 PGVNIAGLDLY
+252 PGSDLY
-263 RAAAAHCAAHVMET
+263 RAAAAHCAAHVMAT
-277 KARIDA
+277 TARIDA

-291 ACVGLIEDARVEA
+291 ACVGLFEDARVEA
-304 LAIRRFPRLRQF
+304 LAIRRFPRLREF
-316 WLPFHRAEPTGETV
+316 WARFHVAEPKGEGV

-343 PACADADPLVTW
+343 PSHVDADPLVAW
-355 AREGFAHADLTSNAM
+355 ARAGFAAADPDGNALS
-370 ALDLGLAL
+370 LDLGLAL
-378 AEEFQR
+378 AEEFQK
-384 RRLSFSPYRDMQ
+384 RRLPYSPYRDVQ
-396 QVVYRDDNRYLWEY
+396 AAPYRDDNRYLWEY
-410 EDYSYEQAIA
+410 EEYSYEQAIA

-426 QQVRKYVSV
+426 QQVRRYVSV

-440 EVEVENAGDDAQE
+440 EVEVETAGDDAQE
-453 IWVCATELFDDDGNS
+453 IWVCATEFFDDDGLS
-468 YNQKEGKEPVAEP
+468 FNQKEGKEPVAEP

-502 EKRPKFGDLAVVDKI
+502 EKRPKFGDLAVVDRI
-517 IDDHRKVTQRLK
+517 IDDNRKVTQRLK
-529 HLLDALQPQG
+529 HLLDAMQPQG
-539 VQRIRKLEEGDEID
+539 VQRIRKLEEGDEVD

-558 RSLVDIRMGQQPDP
+558 RSLVDVRLGSHPDP

-591 DLSESTNDKVAGQDY
+591 DLSESTNDAVAGQDY
-606 TVMELTRAATVL
+606 TVLELTRAATVL
-618 LGEAVHKV
+618 LGEAIHTV

-655 SDIPKARLAGMEGRF
+655 NDIPKARLAGMEGRF

-676 AMRHAGYHLSQ
+676 AIRHAGHHLSQ

-721 VEDVGRLGIT
+721 VEDVGRLGVT

-751 RNYLVLDHVERL
+751 RNYLILDHVERL
-763 PEKLPLLYAGLTR
+763 PERLPQLYAGLTR

>member
-6 ADYAELIEDLSDNHR
+6 KDYGELIDELPENHR
-21 QLLESAWHEA
+21 QLLEAEWHEA
-31 ARVLSPRGLD
+31 ARILSPRGLD
-41 NWLKSAIAL
+41 NWLKSAAAL
-50 MRMGR
+50 HRMGR

-60 TAWIEHVP
+60 AAWIEEVP
-68 AVAREVGEDVIT
+68 GVAREVGEDVIP
-80 DLAQQCLQ
+80 DFAQACLQ

-97 IELIVATAP
+97 IELVIATAP
-106 TAAKRLG
+106 IAAKRLG
-113 DPELFRAYL
+113 DAELFRGYL

-160 WGAQAHRTNFE
+160 WGAQAHRSNFD
-171 EQTRYFG
+171 EQVRYFS
-178 LESEEARAMLQKE
+178 LESEEAKAMLQKE

-219 PTAGDFDAR
+219 PTAGDFESR
-228 EGFKPFIADF
+228 EGFKPFIADY
-238 FLHLPDAYDDWEAA
+238 FLHLPDAYDDWNGI
-252 PGVNIAGLDLY
+252 PGLDLY
-263 RAAAAHCAAHVMET
+263 RAAAAHCAAHVVAT
-277 KARIDA
+277 TARIDA
-283 DRLSALQQ
+283 DRLTVLQQ
-291 ACVGLIEDARVEA
+291 ACVGLFEDARVET
-304 LAIRRFPRLRQF
+304 LAIRRFPRLKDFWAQF
-316 WLPFHRAEPTGETV
+316 HIAQAKGESV
-330 GDYLNRIARALLD
+330 GAYLNRIARALLD
-343 PACADADPLVTW
+343 PAYEDADPLVVW
-355 AREGFAHADLTSNAM
+355 AREGFANADLASNGVSIE
-370 ALDLGLAL
+370 LGLEL
-378 AEEFQR
+378 AEELMK
-384 RRLSFSPYRDMQ
+384 RRLPFSPYHDVQ
-396 QVVYRDDNRYLWEY
+396 EAPYRDDNRYLWEY
-410 EDYSYEQAIA
+410 EEYSYEQAIA
-420 AGYSQE
+420 AGFMPQ

-435 SEMVN
+435 MEMVN
-440 EVEVENAGDDAQE
+440 EVEVETAGDDAQE
-453 IWVCATELFDDDGNS
+453 IWVCAAELFDDDGISFNA
-468 YNQKEGKEPVAEP
+468 KEGKEPVAEP
-481 RHYDEFDYHIQLNRP
+481 RHYDEFDYHIQLARP

-502 EKRPKFGDLAVVDKI
+502 EKRPKFGDLAVVDAI
-517 IDDHRKVTQRLK
+517 LAEHRKVTQRLK

-558 RSLVDIRMGQQPDP
+558 RSLIDIRLGQQPDP

-606 TVMELTRAATVL
+606 TVLELTRAATVL
-618 LGEAVHKV
+618 LGEAIHKV

-655 SDIPKARLAGMEGRF
+655 NEIPKARLAGMEGRF

-676 AMRHAGYHLSQ
+676 AIRHAGYHLSQ

-721 VEDVGRLGIT
+721 VEDVGRIGVV

-743 YVARIFGQ
+743 YVTRIFGQ
-751 RNYLVLDHVERL
+751 RNYLILDHVERL
-763 PEKLPLLYAGLTR
+763 PERLPQLYAGLTK

>member
-6 ADYAELIEDLSDNHR
+6 KDYAELIEDLPDSHR
-21 QLLESAWHEA
+21 QLLEAEWHEA

-68 AVAREVGEDVIT
+68 AVAREVGEDVVA
-80 DLAQQCLQ
+80 DFAQQCLQ

-97 IELIVATAP
+97 IELVIATAP

-171 EQTRYFG
+171 EQVRYFG
-178 LESEEARAMLQKE
+178 LASEEAKAMLQKE

-196 FVDIH
+196 FVDVH

-219 PTAGDFDAR
+219 PTAGDFDSR
-228 EGFKPFIADF
+228 DGFKPFIADF
-238 FLHLPDAYDDWEAA
+238 FLHLPDAYDDWQ
-252 PGVNIAGLDLY
+252 GIAGQDIY
-263 RAAAAHCAAHVMET
+263 RAAAAHCAAHVVAT

-283 DRLSALQQ
+283 DHLSALQQ
-291 ACVGLIEDARVEA
+291 VCIGLFEDARVES
-304 LAIRRFPRLRQF
+304 LAIRRFPRLRELWAQF
-316 WLPFHRAEPTGETV
+316 HTIEVTGRDAGV
-330 GDYLNRIARALLD
+330 GDYLRRIARALLD
-343 PACADADPLVTW
+343 PAYADADPLVVW
-355 AREGFAHADLTSNAM
+355 AREGLAGADLASHAM
-370 ALDLGLAL
+370 SVELGLAL
-378 AEEFQR
+378 AGEFQK
-384 RRLSFSPYRDMQ
+384 RRLPYSAYRD
-396 QVVYRDDNRYLWEY
+396 VSTVPYRDDNRYLWEF
-410 EDYSYEQAIA
+410 EEYSDEQAIA
-420 AGYSQE
+420 AGLGQE

-435 SEMVN
+435 CEMVN
-440 EVEVENAGDDAQE
+440 EVEVETAGDDAQE
-453 IWVCATELFDDDGNS
+453 IWVCASELFDDDGIS
-468 YNQKEGKEPVAEP
+468 YNAREGKEPVAEP
-481 RHYDEFDYHIQLNRP
+481 RHYDEFDYHIQLARP

-502 EKRPKFGDLAVVDKI
+502 EKRPKLGELAVVDKI
-517 IDDHRKVTQRLK
+517 IDDNRKLTQRLK

-539 VQRIRKLEEGDEID
+539 VQRIRKLEEGDEVD

-558 RSLVDIRMGQQPDP
+558 RALVDIRLGSQPDP
-572 RVMMRSVRKTRDIA
+572 RVMMRSLRKTRDIA

-591 DLSESTNDKVAGQDY
+591 DLSESTNDTVAGQDF
-606 TVMELTRAATVL
+606 TVLELTRAATVL
-618 LGEAVHKV
+618 LGEAIHTV
-626 GDAFAVH
+626 GDTFAVH
-633 GFYSDGRH
+633 GFCSDGRH

-655 SDIPKARLAGMEGRF
+655 SELPKARLAGMEGRF

-676 AMRHAGYHLSQ
+676 AIRHAGHHLAQ
-687 VRAAKKL
+687 VRAQKKL
-694 LIVVTDGEPADID
+694 LIVVTDGAPADID
-707 VRDPQYLRFDAKKA
+707 VRDPQYLRFDARKA
-721 VEDVGRLGIT
+721 VEDVGRDGVV

-743 YVARIFGQ
+743 YVARIFGA
-751 RNYLVLDHVERL
+751 RNYLILDHVERL
-763 PEKLPLLYAGLTR
+763 PERLPLLYAGLTR

>member
-6 ADYAELIEDLSDNHR
+6 KDYGELIDELPENHR
-21 QLLESAWHEA
+21 QLLEAEWHEA
-31 ARVLSPRGLD
+31 ARILSPRGLD
-41 NWLKSAIAL
+41 NWLKSAAAL
-50 MRMGR
+50 HRMGR

-60 TAWIEHVP
+60 AAWIEEVP
-68 AVAREVGEDVIT
+68 GVAREVGEDVIP
-80 DLAQQCLQ
+80 DFAQACLQ

-97 IELIVATAP
+97 IELVIATAP
-106 TAAKRLG
+106 IAAKRLG
-113 DPELFRAYL
+113 DAELFRGYL

-160 WGAQAHRTNFE
+160 WGAQAHRSNFD
-171 EQTRYFG
+171 EQVRYFS
-178 LESEEARAMLQKE
+178 LESEEAKAMLQKE

-219 PTAGDFDAR
+219 PTAGDFESR
-228 EGFKPFIADF
+228 EGFKPFIADY
-238 FLHLPDAYDDWEAA
+238 FLHLPDAYDDWNGI
-252 PGVNIAGLDLY
+252 PGLDLY
-263 RAAAAHCAAHVMET
+263 RAAAAHCAAHVVAT
-277 KARIDA
+277 TARIDA
-283 DRLSALQQ
+283 DRLTVLQQ
-291 ACVGLIEDARVEA
+291 ACVGLFEDARVET
-304 LAIRRFPRLRQF
+304 LAIRRFPRLKDFWAQF
-316 WLPFHRAEPTGETV
+316 HIVQAKGESV
-330 GDYLNRIARALLD
+330 GAYLNRIARALLD
-343 PACADADPLVTW
+343 PAYEDADPLVVW
-355 AREGFAHADLTSNAM
+355 AREGFANADLASNGVSIE
-370 ALDLGLAL
+370 LGLEL
-378 AEEFQR
+378 AEELMK
-384 RRLSFSPYRDMQ
+384 RRLPFSPYHDVQ
-396 QVVYRDDNRYLWEY
+396 EAPYRDDNRYLWEY
-410 EDYSYEQAIA
+410 EEYSYEQAIA
-420 AGYSQE
+420 AGFLPQ

-435 SEMVN
+435 MEMVN
-440 EVEVENAGDDAQE
+440 EVEVETAGDDAQE
-453 IWVCATELFDDDGNS
+453 IWVCATELFDDDGISFNA
-468 YNQKEGKEPVAEP
+468 KEGKEPVAEP
-481 RHYDEFDYHIQLNRP
+481 RHYDEFDYHIQLARP

-502 EKRPKFGDLAVVDKI
+502 EKRPKFGDLAVVDAI
-517 IDDHRKVTQRLK
+517 LAEHRKVTQRLK

-558 RSLVDIRMGQQPDP
+558 RSLIDIRMGQQPDP

-606 TVMELTRAATVL
+606 TVLELTRAATVL
-618 LGEAVHKV
+618 LGEAIHKV

-655 SDIPKARLAGMEGRF
+655 NEIPKARLAGMEGRF

-676 AMRHAGYHLSQ
+676 AIRHAGYHLAQ

-721 VEDVGRLGIT
+721 VEDVGRIGVV

-743 YVARIFGQ
+743 YVTRIFGQ
-751 RNYLVLDHVERL
+751 RNYLILDHVERL
-763 PEKLPLLYAGLTR
+763 PERLPQLYAGLTK

>member
-1 MSVNL
+1 MNL
-6 ADYAELIEDLSDNHR
+6 KDYAELIDDLPENYR
-21 QLLESAWHEA
+21 QLLEAEWHEA
-31 ARVLSPRGLD
+31 ARILSPRGLD
-41 NWLKSAIAL
+41 NWLKSALAL
-50 MRMGR
+50 HRMGR

-60 TAWIEHVP
+60 AAWIEEIP
-68 AVAREVGEDVIT
+68 AVAREVGEDVIP
-80 DLAQQCLQ
+80 DFAQQCLQ

-97 IELIVATAP
+97 IELVIATSP
-106 TAAKRLG
+106 TAARRLG

-160 WGAQAHRTNFE
+160 WGAQAHRTNFD
-171 EQTRYFG
+171 EQVRYFG
-178 LESEEARAMLQKE
+178 LESEESKAMLQKE

-219 PTAGDFDAR
+219 PTAGDFESR

-238 FLHLPDAYDDWEAA
+238 FLHLPDAYDDWNGI
-252 PGVNIAGLDLY
+252 PGLDLY
-263 RAAAAHCAAHVMET
+263 RAAAAHCAAHVVAT
-277 KARIDA
+277 TSRIDA
-283 DRLSALQQ
+283 DRLSVLQQ
-291 ACVGLIEDARVEA
+291 VCVGLVEDARVEA
-304 LAIRRFPRLRQF
+304 LAIRRFPRLRDLWAQF
-316 WLPFHRAEPTGETV
+316 HVADPRGDAV

-343 PACADADPLVTW
+343 PAYEDAEPLVAWARENFADAD
-355 AREGFAHADLTSNAM
+355 LTTNAVS
-370 ALDLGLAL
+370 LDLGLAL
-378 AEEFQR
+378 AEEFQK
-384 RRLSFSPYRDMQ
+384 RRLSYSPYRDVQ
-396 QVVYRDDNRYLWEY
+396 AAPYRDDNRYLWEY
-410 EDYSYEQAIA
+410 EEYSYEQAIA
-420 AGYSQE
+420 AGFATE

-435 SEMVN
+435 MEMVN
-440 EVEVENAGDDAQE
+440 EVEVETAGDDAQE
-453 IWVCATELFDDDGNS
+453 IWVCASELFDDDGISFNE
-468 YNQKEGKEPVAEP
+468 KEGKEPVAEP
-481 RHYDEFDYHIQLNRP
+481 RHYDEFDYHIQLARP

-539 VQRIRKLEEGDEID
+539 VQRIRKLEEGDEVD

-558 RSLVDIRMGQQPDP
+558 RSLIDIRMGSHPDP

-606 TVMELTRAATVL
+606 TVLELTRAATVL
-618 LGEAVHKV
+618 LGEAIHKV

-650 FEQPW
+650 FDQPW
-655 SDIPKARLAGMEGRF
+655 NEIPKARLAGMEGRF

-676 AMRHAGYHLSQ
+676 AIRHAGHPLSQ
-687 VRAAKKL
+687 VRAQKKL

-721 VEDVGRLGIT
+721 VEDVGRIGVV

-751 RNYLVLDHVERL
+751 RNYLILDHVERL
-763 PEKLPLLYAGLTR
+763 PERLPQLYAGLTK

>member
-6 ADYAELIEDLSDNHR
+6 KDYAELIEDLSEGHR
-21 QLLESAWHEA
+21 QLLEAEWHEA
-31 ARVLSPRGLD
+31 ARILSPRGLD
-41 NWLKSAIAL
+41 NWLKSAMAL
-50 MRMGR
+50 QRMGR
-55 GGDIV
+55 GGNIV
-60 TAWIEHVP
+60 AVWIEEVP
-68 AVAREVGEDVIT
+68 AVAREVGEDVIA
-80 DLAQQCLQ
+80 DFAQQCLQ

-97 IELIVATAP
+97 IELAIATAP

-160 WGAQAHRTNFE
+160 WGAQAHRTNFD
-171 EQTRYFG
+171 EQVRYFG
-178 LESEEARAMLQKE
+178 LQSEEAKAMLQKE

-219 PTAGDFDAR
+219 PTAGDFDSR

-238 FLHLPDAYDDWEAA
+238 FLHLPDAYDDWN
-252 PGVNIAGLDLY
+252 GIAGLDLY
-263 RAAAAHCAAHVMET
+263 RAAAAHCAAHVVST
-277 KARIDA
+277 TARIDA

-291 ACVGLIEDARVEA
+291 LCVGLFEDARVEA
-304 LAIRRFPRLRQF
+304 LAIRRFPRLREFWSQF
-316 WLPFHRAEPTGETV
+316 HVAEAKGDTV
-330 GDYLNRIARALLD
+330 GDYVNRIARALLD
-343 PACADADPLVTW
+343 PAYDDADPLVAW
-355 AREGFAHADLTSNAM
+355 AREGFFNADLGTNAV
-370 ALDLGLAL
+370 ALELGLAL
-378 AEEFQR
+378 AEQFQK
-384 RRLSFSPYRDMQ
+384 RRLPYSPYRDVQ
-396 QVVYRDDNRYLWEY
+396 AAPYRDDNRYLWDFE
-410 EDYSYEQAIA
+410 EYSYEQAIA
-420 AGYSQE
+420 AGYAQE

-440 EVEVENAGDDAQE
+440 EVEVETAGDDAQE
-453 IWVCATELFDDDGNS
+453 IWVCATEFFDDDGIS
-468 YNQKEGKEPVAEP
+468 FNQKEGKEPVAEP

-502 EKRPKFGDLAVVDKI
+502 EKRPKFGDLAVVDQI
-517 IDDHRKVTQRLK
+517 IDDNRKVTQRLK

-539 VQRIRKLEEGDEID
+539 VQRIRKLEEGDEVD

-558 RSLVDIRMGQQPDP
+558 RSLVDVRLGQQPDP

-591 DLSESTNDKVAGQDY
+591 DLSESTNDTVAGQDF
-606 TVMELTRAATVL
+606 TVLELTRSATVL
-618 LGEAVHKV
+618 LGEAIHKV

-655 SDIPKARLAGMEGRF
+655 NDIPKARLAGMEGRF

-676 AMRHAGYHLSQ
+676 AIRHAGHHLSQ

-694 LIVVTDGEPADID
+694 LIVVTDGAPADID

-721 VEDVGRLGIT
+721 VEDVGRMGVM

-751 RNYLVLDHVERL
+751 RNYLILDHVERL
-763 PEKLPLLYAGLTR
+763 PERLPQLYAGLTK

>member
-6 ADYAELIEDLSDNHR
+6 KDYGELIDELPENHR
-21 QLLESAWHEA
+21 QLLEAEWHEA
-31 ARVLSPRGLD
+31 ARILSPRGLD
-41 NWLKSAIAL
+41 NWLKSAAAL
-50 MRMGR
+50 HRMGR

-60 TAWIEHVP
+60 AAWIEEVP
-68 AVAREVGEDVIT
+68 GVAREVGEDVIP
-80 DLAQQCLQ
+80 DFAQACLQ

-97 IELIVATAP
+97 IELVIATAP
-106 TAAKRLG
+106 IAAKRLG
-113 DPELFRAYL
+113 DAELFRGYL

-160 WGAQAHRTNFE
+160 WGAQAHRSNFD
-171 EQTRYFG
+171 EQVRYFS
-178 LESEEARAMLQKE
+178 LESEEAKAMLQKE

-219 PTAGDFDAR
+219 PTAGDFESR
-228 EGFKPFIADF
+228 EGFKPFIADY
-238 FLHLPDAYDDWEAA
+238 FLHLPDAYDDWN
-252 PGVNIAGLDLY
+252 GIAGLDLY
-263 RAAAAHCAAHVMET
+263 RAAAAHCAAHVVAT
-277 KARIDA
+277 TARIDA
-283 DRLSALQQ
+283 DRLSVLQQ
-291 ACVGLIEDARVEA
+291 ACVGLFEDARVET
-304 LAIRRFPRLRQF
+304 LAIRRFPRLKDFWAQF
-316 WLPFHRAEPTGETV
+316 HIAQAKGESV
-330 GDYLNRIARALLD
+330 GAYLNRIARALLD
-343 PACADADPLVTW
+343 PGYEDADPLVVW
-355 AREGFAHADLTSNAM
+355 AREGFANADLASNGVSIE
-370 ALDLGLAL
+370 LGLEL
-378 AEEFQR
+378 AEELMK
-384 RRLSFSPYRDMQ
+384 RRLPFSPYHDVQ
-396 QVVYRDDNRYLWEY
+396 EAPYRDDNRYLWEY
-410 EDYSYEQAIA
+410 EEYSYEQAIA
-420 AGYSQE
+420 AGFMPQ

-435 SEMVN
+435 MEMVN
-440 EVEVENAGDDAQE
+440 EVEVETAGDDAQE
-453 IWVCATELFDDDGNS
+453 IWVCAAELFDDDGISFNA
-468 YNQKEGKEPVAEP
+468 KEGKEPVAEP
-481 RHYDEFDYHIQLNRP
+481 RHYDEFDYHIQLARP

-502 EKRPKFGDLAVVDKI
+502 EKRPKFGDLAVVDAI
-517 IDDHRKVTQRLK
+517 LAEHRKVTQRLK

-558 RSLVDIRMGQQPDP
+558 RSLIDIRMGQQPDP

-606 TVMELTRAATVL
+606 TVLELTRAATVL
-618 LGEAVHKV
+618 LGEAIHKV

-655 SDIPKARLAGMEGRF
+655 NEIPKARLAGMEGRF

-676 AMRHAGYHLSQ
+676 AIRHAGYHLAQ

-707 VRDPQYLRFDAKKA
+707 VRDPQYLRYDAKKA
-721 VEDVGRLGIT
+721 VEDVGRIGVV

-751 RNYLVLDHVERL
+751 RNFLILDHVERL
-763 PEKLPLLYAGLTR
+763 PERLPQLYAGLTK

>member
-1 MSVNL
+1 MNL
-6 ADYAELIEDLSDNHR
+6 ADCAELIEDLPENHR
-21 QLLESAWHEA
+21 QLLEAEWHEA

-41 NWLKSAIAL
+41 NWLKSALAL
-50 MRMGR
+50 HRMGR
-55 GGDIV
+55 RGDIV
-60 TAWIEHVP
+60 AAWIEEVP
-68 AVAREVGEDVIT
+68 AVAREVGEDVIP
-80 DLAQQCLQ
+80 DFAQQCLQ

-97 IELIVATAP
+97 IELVIATAP

-160 WGAQAHRTNFE
+160 WGAQAHRTNFD
-171 EQTRYFG
+171 EQVRYFG
-178 LESEEARAMLQKE
+178 LASEESKAMLQKE

-196 FVDIH
+196 FVDVH

-219 PTAGDFDAR
+219 PTAGDFDSR

-238 FLHLPDAYDDWEAA
+238 FLHLPDAYDDWQGV
-252 PGVNIAGLDLY
+252 PGSDLY
-263 RAAAAHCAAHVMET
+263 RAAAAHCAAHVMAT
-277 KARIDA
+277 TARIDA

-291 ACVGLIEDARVEA
+291 ACVGLFEDARVEA
-304 LAIRRFPRLRQF
+304 LAIRRFPRLREF
-316 WLPFHRAEPTGETV
+316 WARFHVAEPKGEGV

-343 PACADADPLVTW
+343 PSHVDADPLVAW
-355 AREGFAHADLTSNAM
+355 ARAGFAAADPDGNALS
-370 ALDLGLAL
+370 LDLGLAL
-378 AEEFQR
+378 AEEFQK
-384 RRLSFSPYRDMQ
+384 RRLPYSPYRDVQ
-396 QVVYRDDNRYLWEY
+396 AAPYRDDNRYLWEY
-410 EDYSYEQAIA
+410 EEYSYEQAIA

-426 QQVRKYVSV
+426 QQVRRYVSV

-440 EVEVENAGDDAQE
+440 EVEVETAGDDAQE
-453 IWVCATELFDDDGNS
+453 IWVCATEFFDDDGLS
-468 YNQKEGKEPVAEP
+468 FNQKEGKEPVAEP

-502 EKRPKFGDLAVVDKI
+502 EKRPKFGDLAVVDRI
-517 IDDHRKVTQRLK
+517 IDDNRKVTQRLK
-529 HLLDALQPQG
+529 HLLDAMQPQG
-539 VQRIRKLEEGDEID
+539 VQRIRKLEEGDEVD

-558 RSLVDIRMGQQPDP
+558 RSLVDVRLGSHPDP

-591 DLSESTNDKVAGQDY
+591 DLSESTNDAVAGQDY
-606 TVMELTRAATVL
+606 TVLELTRAATVL
-618 LGEAVHKV
+618 LGEAIHTV

-655 SDIPKARLAGMEGRF
+655 NDIPKARLAGMEGRF

-676 AMRHAGYHLSQ
+676 AIRHAGHHLSQ

-721 VEDVGRLGIT
+721 VEDVGRLGVT

-751 RNYLVLDHVERL
+751 RNYLILDHVERL
-763 PEKLPLLYAGLTR
+763 PERLPQLYAGLTR

>member
-6 ADYAELIEDLSDNHR
+6 KDYAELIEDLPESHR
-21 QLLESAWHEA
+21 QLLEAEWHEA
-31 ARVLSPRGLD
+31 ARILSPRGLD
-41 NWLKSAIAL
+41 NWLKSALAL
-50 MRMGR
+50 QRMGR

-60 TAWIEHVP
+60 AVWIEEVP
-68 AVAREVGEDVIT
+68 AVAREVGEDVIA
-80 DLAQQCLQ
+80 DFAQQCLQ

-97 IELIVATAP
+97 IELVVATAP

-160 WGAQAHRTNFE
+160 WGAQAHRTDFE
-171 EQTRYFG
+171 EQVRYFS
-178 LESEEARAMLQKE
+178 LESEEAKAMLQKE

-219 PTAGDFDAR
+219 PTAGDFDSR

-238 FLHLPDAYDDWEAA
+238 FLHLPDAYDDWDGI
-252 PGVNIAGLDLY
+252 PGLDLY
-263 RAAAAHCAAHVMET
+263 RAAAAHCAAHVVST
-277 KARIDA
+277 TARLDA
-283 DRLSALQQ
+283 DRLSTLQQ
-291 ACVGLIEDARVEA
+291 VCVGLIEDARVEA
-304 LAIRRFPRLRQF
+304 LAIRRFPRLREFWAQF
-316 WLPFHRAEPTGETV
+316 HSAKPKGETV

-343 PACADADPLVTW
+343 PAYEDADPLVAW
-355 AREGFAHADLTSNAM
+355 ARDGFAQADLATHAVS
-370 ALDLGLAL
+370 LELGLAL
-378 AEEFQR
+378 AEEFLK
-384 RRLSFSPYRDMQ
+384 RRLPWSPYRDVQ
-396 QVVYRDDNRYLWEY
+396 ATPYRDDNRYLWEY
-410 EDYSYEQAIA
+410 EEYDYEQAIA
-420 AGYSQE
+420 AGYAQV

-440 EVEVENAGDDAQE
+440 EVEVETAGDDAQE
-453 IWVCATELFDDDGNS
+453 IWVCASEFFDDDGLS
-468 YNQKEGKEPVAEP
+468 FNQKEGKEPVAEP

-502 EKRPKFGDLAVVDKI
+502 EKRPKFGDLAVVDRI

-539 VQRIRKLEEGDEID
+539 VQRIRKLEEGDEVD

-558 RSLVDIRMGQQPDP
+558 RSLVDIRLGSHPDP

-591 DLSESTNDKVAGQDY
+591 DLSESTNDRVAGQDY
-606 TVMELTRAATVL
+606 TVLELTRAATVL
-618 LGEAVHKV
+618 LGEAIHKV

-655 SDIPKARLAGMEGRF
+655 NDIPKARLAGMEGRF

-676 AMRHAGYHLSQ
+676 AMRHAGHHLAQ

-721 VEDVGRLGIT
+721 VEDVGRLGVT

-751 RNYLVLDHVERL
+751 KNYLILDHVERL
-763 PEKLPLLYAGLTR
+763 PERLPRLYAGLTK

>member
-6 ADYAELIEDLSDNHR
+6 KDYAELIEELPENHR
-21 QLLESAWHEA
+21 QLLEAEWVEA
-31 ARVLSPRGLD
+31 VRILSPRGLD

-50 MRMGR
+50 QRMGR
-55 GGDIV
+55 GSDIV
-60 TAWIEHVP
+60 VAWIEEVP
-68 AVAREVGEDVIT
+68 AIAREVGEDVIP
-80 DLAQQCLQ
+80 DFAQQCLQ

-97 IELIVATAP
+97 IALVVGTAP
-106 TAAKRLG
+106 TAARRLG

-154 LRRWAL
+154 LRRWAM

-178 LESEEARAMLQKE
+178 LESEEARAMLQQE

-219 PTAGDFDAR
+219 PTAGDFDSR
-228 EGFKPFIADF
+228 EGFKPFIADY
-238 FLHLPDAYDDWEAA
+238 FLHLPDAYDDWEGAD
-252 PGVNIAGLDLY
+252 GHKIAGLDLY
-263 RAAAAHCAAHVMET
+263 RAAAAHCAAHVVVISE
-277 KARIDA
+277 RIDA
-283 DRLSALQQ
+283 DHLNLLQQ
-291 ACVGLIEDARVEA
+291 TCIGLFEDARAET
-304 LAIRRFPRLRQF
+304 LAIRRFPRLREF
-316 WLPFHRAEPTGETV
+316 WRRFHAPRAEGS
-330 GDYLNRIARALLD
+330 GIADYLQRIACALLD
-343 PACADADPLVTW
+343 PAYDDADPLVTW
-355 AREGFAHADLTSNAM
+355 AREEFAGSDLSTNQATCGM
-370 ALDLGLAL
+370 GLAL
-378 AEEFQR
+378 ADEFR
-384 RRLSFSPYRDMQ
+384 RRALPFSPHHDVQ
-396 QVVYRDDNRYLWEY
+396 SVPYRDDNRYLWDY
-410 EDYSYEQAIA
+410 EEYSYEQAIA
-420 AGYSQE
+420 AGYTQE

-440 EVEVENAGDDAQE
+440 EVEVETAGDDAQE
-453 IWVCATELFDDDGNS
+453 IWVCATELFDDDGIS
-468 YNQKEGKEPVAEP
+468 FNQKEGREPVAEP

-502 EKRPKFGDLAVVDKI
+502 EKRPKFGDLAVVDRI
-517 IDDHRKVTQRLK
+517 IDDNRKLTQRLK
-529 HLLDALQPQG
+529 YLLDALQPQG
-539 VQRIRKLEEGDEID
+539 VQRIRKLEDGDEVD

-558 RSLVDIRMGQQPDP
+558 RALVDIRMGQQPDP

-586 VLVLL
+586 VQVLL
-591 DLSESTNDKVAGQDY
+591 DLSESTNDRVAGQDY
-606 TVMELTRAATVL
+606 TVLELTRAATVL
-618 LGEAVHKV
+618 LGEAIDKV

-650 FEQPW
+650 FDQPW
-655 SDIPKARLAGMEGRF
+655 NDLPKARLAGMEGRF

-676 AMRHAGYHLSQ
+676 AIRHAGHHLAQ

-694 LIVVTDGEPADID
+694 LIVITDGEPADVD
-707 VRDPQYLRFDAKKA
+707 VRDPQYLRYDAKKA
-721 VEDVGRLGIT
+721 VEEVGRAGVT

-751 RNYLVLDHVERL
+751 RNYLILDHVERL
-763 PEKLPLLYAGLTR
+763 PERLPQLYAGLTR

>member
-1 MSVNL
+1 MSVHL
-6 ADYAELIEDLSDNHR
+6 KDYAELLEDLPANHR
-21 QLLESAWHEA
+21 QLLEAEWHEA
-31 ARVLSPRGLD
+31 ARTLSPRGLD
-41 NWLKSAIAL
+41 NWLKSAVAL
-50 MRMGR
+50 QRMGR
-55 GGDIV
+55 GGDLV
-60 TAWIEHVP
+60 AAWIENIP
-68 AVAREVGEDVIT
+68 AVAREVGEDVIA
-80 DLAQQCLQ
+80 DFAQQCLQ

-97 IELIVATAP
+97 IELVIATAP

-160 WGAQAHRTNFE
+160 WGAQAHRTDFE

-178 LESEEARAMLQKE
+178 LESEEARAMLQQE

-238 FLHLPDAYDDWEAA
+238 FLHLPDAYDDWQD
-252 PGVNIAGLDLY
+252 VSGLDLY
-263 RAAAAHCAAHVMET
+263 RAAAAHCAAHVVAT
-277 KARIDA
+277 TARIDA

-291 ACVGLIEDARVEA
+291 VCVGLIEDARVEA
-304 LAIRRFPRLRQF
+304 LAIRRFPRLKELWAR
-316 WLPFHRAEPTGETV
+316 FHVAEAKGESV
-330 GDYLNRIARALLD
+330 GDYLNRLARALLD
-343 PACADADPLVTW
+343 PGYVDADPLVTW
-355 AREGFAHADLTSNAM
+355 VRDGFADAEPGSNAVS
-370 ALDLGLAL
+370 LELGLAL
-378 AEEFQR
+378 AEEFR
-384 RRLSFSPYRDMQ
+384 KRGLSWSPYRDVQ
-396 QVVYRDDNRYLWEY
+396 AAPYRDDNRYLWEY
-410 EDYSYEQAIA
+410 EEYSYEQAIA
-420 AGYSQE
+420 AGYAQE
-426 QQVRKYVSV
+426 QQLRKYVSV

-440 EVEVENAGDDAQE
+440 EVEVETAGDDAQE
-453 IWVCATELFDDDGNS
+453 IWVCATELFDDDGIS
-468 YNQKEGKEPVAEP
+468 YNAKEGKEPVAEP

-496 AWATVL
+496 SWATVL
-502 EKRPKFGDLAVVDKI
+502 ERRPKFGDLAVVDRI

-529 HLLDALQPQG
+529 HLLDALRPQG
-539 VQRIRKLEEGDEID
+539 VQRIRKLEDGDEVD

-558 RSLVDIRMGQQPDP
+558 RSLVDIRLGQQPDP

-586 VLVLL
+586 VLLLL
-591 DLSESTNDKVAGQDY
+591 DLSESTNDRVAGQDY
-606 TVMELTRAATVL
+606 TVLELTRAAAVL

-641 NVFYQRYKD
+641 NVFYHRYKD

-655 SDIPKARLAGMEGRF
+655 NDIPKARLAGMEGRF

-676 AMRHAGYHLSQ
+676 AMRHAGYQLSQ

-721 VEDVGRLGIT
+721 VEDVGRMGVT

-763 PEKLPLLYAGLTR
+763 PERLPQLYAGLTR